1 MIELIQLVKL
11 NSGKKKYKAIFNIN
25 GKKKSTTFGARG
37 YSDYTIHKDINRR
50 NRYIA
55 RHLVDLKTKDP
66 TRAGY
71 LSMYIIWNYPTVEK
85 SVVDYKKRLKVYNN
99 TGVFPTKIKNYSN
112 NFGTESSLV
121 KVLSQ
126 ENIPYIP
133 RELYL
138 KIKRQ
143 LDQFYL
149 KQKIAATKVNKS
161 IKTWLPQRREPYYL
175 KQKFEELKYD
185 YMPQS
190 ETTVIYLKSL
200 LKLTKNKIL
209 KDHFE
214 YLKNI
219 YNMFIETEN
228 VLWKPN
234 EKINVQLSQNFF
246 IKIMKKF
253 DITIDIDN
261 FYQNIKTEQVEEF
274 FLSFNFG
281 KNKFGESPV
290 PDNVV
295 DKELYKKIKIMVRKD
310 VDAQNRRWGLYDS
323 SRLVKK
329 YKESGGKYF
338 GKSENGTTRWYKEK
352 WINACVWPKVE
363 PCGRKDMTK
372 SIAYCR
378 PSIKVSKKTP
388 KLVQELTQQE
398 IKKRCFLK
406 KNNPKLLL

>member
-1 MIELIQLVKL
+1 MIELIQLIKL

-71 LSMYIIWNYPTVEK
+71 LSMYIIWNYPTVEQ
-85 SVVDYKKRLKVYNN
+85 SVVDYKKRLKVYND

-112 NFGTESSLV
+112 
-121 KVLSQ
+121 
-126 ENIPYIP
+126 
-133 RELYL
+133 
-138 KIKRQ
+138 
-143 LDQFYL
+143 
-149 KQKIAATKVNKS
+149 
-161 IKTWLPQRREPYYL
+161 
-175 KQKFEELKYD
+175 
-185 YMPQS
+185 
-190 ETTVIYLKSL
+190 
-200 LKLTKNKIL
+200 
-209 KDHFE
+209 
-214 YLKNI
+214 
-219 YNMFIETEN
+219 
-228 VLWKPN
+228 
-234 EKINVQLSQNFF
+234 
-246 IKIMKKF
+246 
-253 DITIDIDN
+253 
-261 FYQNIKTEQVEEF
+261 
-274 FLSFNFG
+274 NFG

-295 DKELYKKIKIMVRKD
+295 DKELYKKIKIMIRKD

-329 YKESGGKYF
+329 YKEAGGKYS

-352 WINACVWPKVE
+352 WINACVWPKIE